1 MTAGELAAAGLPA
14 EPIVEGHENAPP
26 PEEGGSPAVSGSR
39 SHKDGELRID
49 DEDVGDVDA
58 GVGDLVREGQ
68 GDLCLLLSFSENR
81 RSLPT

>member
-1 MTAGELAAAGLPA
+1 
-14 EPIVEGHENAPP
+14 
-26 PEEGGSPAVSGSR
+26 
-39 SHKDGELRID
+39 
-49 DEDVGDVDA
+49 VDA